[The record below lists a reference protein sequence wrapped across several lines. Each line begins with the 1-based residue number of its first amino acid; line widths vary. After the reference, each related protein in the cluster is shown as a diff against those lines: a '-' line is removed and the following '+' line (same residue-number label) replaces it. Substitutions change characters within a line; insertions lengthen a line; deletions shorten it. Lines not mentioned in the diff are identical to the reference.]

1 MHNGTSYLQILRQL
15 VCPVKSQHRLAL
27 HTVFCIRLERYTH
40 IGSGI
45 DNALV
50 QNGYLTRRIVNR
62 VVRSLCQH
70 HATGCYY
77 HRTTGHVVGSQ
88 RNDISRRAFVLAYQ
102 HILILLGYQLSHS
115 LGTIVEFAEH
125 VFLSLRCREAS
136 TL

>member
-1 MHNGTSYLQILRQL
+1 MHNGTAYLQILRQL

-27 HTVFCIRLERYTH
+27 HAVFGIRLERYTH
-40 IGSGI
+40 IGSGV

-50 QNGYLTRRIVNR
+50 QNGYLARRIVNR
-62 VVRSLCQH
+62 IVRALGQH

-88 RNDISRRAFVLAYQ
+88 RNHISRRAFVLAYQ
-102 HILILLGYQLSHS
+102 HILILLGYQFGYG
-115 LGTIVEFAEH
+115 LGTIVEFAEYI
-125 VFLSLRCREAS
+125 FLSLRCREAS